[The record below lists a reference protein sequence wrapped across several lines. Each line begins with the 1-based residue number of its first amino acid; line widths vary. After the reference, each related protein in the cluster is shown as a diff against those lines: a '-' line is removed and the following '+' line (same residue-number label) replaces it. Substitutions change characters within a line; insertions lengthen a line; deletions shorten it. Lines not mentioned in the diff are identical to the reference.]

1 MGIVIGS
8 CMSKETSAANINSP
22 VYPPGRHSNNIGSS
36 DGRESL
42 RMLMSGGGVS
52 YVSAEH
58 QQQQQQ
64 QRRALS
70 GPVPYAY
77 IHDSSSHPLRGHH
90 IPRRV
95 VHGEWAR
102 GLRFPLSS
110 SPFIRFSDLLAPTL
124 GIAFSHL
131 LVYYSPV
138 GTGNVAWRESKQPHL
153 TILFIFPVCGVFS
166 CYHLIHRHQM
176 SSLLQVCD
184 ARRHRVPPRHV
195 SDQTQIKLQR
205 Y

>member
-22 VYPPGRHSNNIGSS
+22 VYPPGRHNNIGHSS

-42 RMLMSGGGVS
+42 RMLMSSGGVS
-52 YVSAEH
+52 YASAEH
-58 QQQQQQ
+58 QQQQE
-64 QRRALS
+64 QRRAIS

-102 GLRFPLSS
+102 GLRFPSLRASLGFPTFWHRLLASDSIVLSS
-110 SPFIRFSDLLAPTL
+110 IT
-124 GIAFSHL
+124 
-131 LVYYSPV
+131 
-138 GTGNVAWRESKQPHL
+138 
-153 TILFIFPVCGVFS
+153 
-166 CYHLIHRHQM
+166 
-176 SSLLQVCD
+176 
-184 ARRHRVPPRHV
+184 
-195 SDQTQIKLQR
+195 LQR
-205 Y
+205 GLGMSRGENPNNPI